1 MNSLETNQRTMKEQQ
16 IETVLITEGQ
26 LVTIR
31 MQNKAMTLAEASKE
45 AFMIIEAI
53 REGSIDPYTAKEYY
67 GINQKTF
74 EAILGSG
81 RK

>member
-1 MNSLETNQRTMKEQQ
+1 MEKQQ
-16 IETVLITEGQ
+16 IETALITEGQ
-26 LVTIR
+26 LVKIR

-53 REGSIDPYTAKEYY
+53 REGSIDAYTAKEYY

-74 EAILGSG
+74 EAILRSG